1 LPVNGIHSSEPGR
14 GLWLQKRRQLFIS
27 VHNETLSVVTMRVNN
42 PDCSPFGIDG

>member
-27 VHNETLSVVTMRVNN
+27 VHNETLSVVTMRINN
-42 PDCSPFGIDG
+42 PDRSHLRING